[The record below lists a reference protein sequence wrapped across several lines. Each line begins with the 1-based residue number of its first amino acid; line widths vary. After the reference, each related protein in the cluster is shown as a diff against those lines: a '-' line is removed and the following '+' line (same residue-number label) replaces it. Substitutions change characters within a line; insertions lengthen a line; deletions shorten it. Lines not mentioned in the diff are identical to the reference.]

1 MRLSKKEVLFIKNI
15 IKAKDSQARI
25 FLYGSRIDDNLKGGD
40 IDLFII
46 SEAMGFSDKIDI
58 LIELEKK
65 LGDRRID
72 LSIHSSKSIKKNA
85 FFKSIK
91 SIEI

>member
-1 MRLSKKEVLFIKNI
+1 MRLSEKEVLFIKNI
-15 IKAKDSQARI
+15 IKVKDPQARI

-40 IDLFII
+40 IDIFII
-46 SEAMGFSDKIDI
+46 SEVMGFSDKIDI